1 MKWINN
7 KSISVRDVVL
17 FLLGALTVIFLI
29 AVIIALMRLAWAIF
43 KVCFS
48 CLLLF
53 GIIYLA
59 YRFICKK
66 KQDGK

>member
-1 MKWINN
+1 MKWFNN
-7 KSISVRDVVL
+7 KNISVRDIIL
-17 FLLGALTVIFLI
+17 FLLGAFTVIFLI
-29 AVIIALMRLAWAIF
+29 AAIIAIMRLAWAIF

-66 KQDGK
+66 KQSGK